1 MRRWIGIVAFVA
13 SFILAAASVFALCT
27 APTSLMWIAAILIT
41 EWGYY
46 AAIAALI
53 LAALTFRRG
62 RLGAATAAF
71 SLVAAILCITPAF
84 RAAQMAR
91 ELPDRCSAAFG
102 ASPTDATPFSFA
114 RLFRLVS
121 RPDIDVREHVYAR
134 ENETSL
140 KLDLYQKRGVTQPQ
154 PIVIMVHPGSWKG
167 GKKSQLPGANFHI
180 AQQGY
185 AVAAINYRHAPTF
198 QSPAPVEDV
207 FRALDYLK
215 SRANELHLDPSRIA
229 FIGRSAGGQIA
240 LSAGYSGREPNLRG
254 VVALY
259 APSDVVLG
267 YEEPSEPLVLD
278 SRKVLRDYLGGS
290 PQENPQ
296 GYAAA
301 SAINFVSA
309 APPTLLIHGALDPIV
324 RPNQSRLLA
333 AKLRE
338 INRPN
343 LLVDLPWATHG
354 CDANPSGPSGQLS
367 LYAIDR
373 MLAAVFAK

>member
-13 SFILAAASVFALCT
+13 SFILAAASVFTLCT

-41 EWGYY
+41 EWGHY

-53 LAALTFRRG
+53 LAALTFKHR
-62 RLGAATAAF
+62 RLGAATAMFA
-71 SLVAAILCITPAF
+71 LVAAILCITPAF

-102 ASPTDATPFSFA
+102 ASPIDATPFSFA
-114 RLFRLVS
+114 RLFRLVPT
-121 RPDIDVREHVYAR
+121 REIDVREHVYAR
-134 ENETSL
+134 EKETSL

-167 GKKSQLPGANFHI
+167 GKKSQLPGANFHL

-198 QSPAPVEDV
+198 QSPVQVEDV